1 MKLFHRELGGE
12 GKPPLII
19 LHGLLGSSRNWQTAG
34 RDLASRFHVF
44 ALDLRNHGESPHAPE
59 QTFGLMAADVIE
71 WMDDRKLGRASL
83 LGHSLGGKVAMLL
96 ACRHEA
102 RVDFLCVV
110 DMAPR
115 AYEAKSAEME
125 AMLRLDLKGITYR
138 ADADKLLARVI
149 PNPVLRKFLLT
160 NLVRSET
167 GEFHWQPN
175 LPAFIAAL
183 PVLRSSPLGPQDRFQ
198 GKTLFLAGGQSSFVG
213 KEDEALIHRHFPRA
227 SIVRLPR
234 CGHFPHVDDRPGF
247 VASIL
252 SFCGCHG

>member
-19 LHGLLGSSRNWQTAG
+19 LHGLLGSSRTWQTAA

-59 QTFGLMAADVIE
+59 QTFCLMVADVIE
-71 WMDDRKLGRASL
+71 WMDDRRLGKASV

-102 RVDFLCVV
+102 RVESLCVV
-110 DMAPR
+110 DIAPR
-115 AYEAKSAEME
+115 AYEARSAEME
-125 AMLRLDLKGITYR
+125 AMLGLALKGITFR
-138 ADADKLLARVI
+138 AEADKHLARVI
-149 PNPVLRKFLLT
+149 PNPVLRRFLLT

-167 GEFHWQPN
+167 GEFRWQPN
-175 LPAFIAAL
+175 LAAFIAAL
-183 PVLRSSPLGPQDRFQ
+183 PALRSSPLDPQDQFQ
-198 GKTLFLAGGQSSFVG
+198 GKTLFLAGGLSSFVG

-227 SIVRLPR
+227 SIVRLPGS
-234 CGHFPHVDDRPGF
+234 GHFPHVDDRPGF

-252 SFCGCHG
+252 SFAEAIQ